1 MKKMNSQYN
10 ELKAITLTINYI
22 ISDLEKRRDVIEKKA
37 DNEDRGMNCIE
48 QAMYDEL
55 DEQSNNLYCCAE
67 YIEKAMYYL
76 EDYTD

>member
-10 ELKAITLTINYI
+10 ELKAMTLTINDI

-37 DNEDRGMNCIE
+37 DNEDRGMNCME
-48 QAMYDEL
+48 QDMYDEL
-55 DEQSNNLYCCAE
+55 DEQIDSLYCCAE

-76 EDYTD
+76 ADYTD